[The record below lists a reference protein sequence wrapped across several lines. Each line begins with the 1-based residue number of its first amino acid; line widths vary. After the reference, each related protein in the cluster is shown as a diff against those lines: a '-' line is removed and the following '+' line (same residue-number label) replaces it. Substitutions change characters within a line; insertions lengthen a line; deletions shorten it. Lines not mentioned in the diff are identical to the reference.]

1 VNDTLTTGG
10 ITPDNIKAAVQ
21 MFSAF
26 KNHQGKPFR
35 VFPDQLLTHEFNM
48 ITVEE
53 VLDSRNKAYELS
65 NTENKIPKMKAA
77 YSRYLASTAAWFLRD
92 TSIDHAVIQFFT
104 GHRNKMDWEENFQN
118 KNVQGTIYFLGNSA
132 GLPRPGIVGSAG

>member
-1 VNDTLTTGG
+1 
-10 ITPDNIKAAVQ
+10 
-21 MFSAF
+21 
-26 KNHQGKPFR
+26 
-35 VFPDQLLTHEFNM
+35 
-48 ITVEE
+48 
-53 VLDSRNKAYELS
+53 
-65 NTENKIPKMKAA
+65 MKAA

-132 GLPRPGIVGSAG
+132 ALPRPGIVGSVG